1 MEVTDLINRIVQ
13 NYKLSPQLRPT
24 VYAQFAS
31 KPVTSWP
38 IHVFAGSGR
47 EKAQT
52 LFNLGREVARR
63 PENAGKELLES
74 VLVTEIW
81 GAPASPVRPI
91 SLPDSKRE
99 EAVMLLK
106 VVNQPPFKPHA
117 DYYGIVRKGGKV
129 AELVFKDASDE
140 VEGLLAQSFTA
151 GCRSL
156 AVSDDELK
164 RLPFDPRPFLR
175 TH

>member
-24 VYAQFAS
+24 IYAQFAG
-31 KPVTSWP
+31 KPITSWP
-38 IHVFAGSGR
+38 IHVFSGSGR

-81 GAPASPVRPI
+81 GAAAGPVRPI
-91 SLPDSKRE
+91 SLPESKRE

-106 VVNQPPFKPHA
+106 VVNQLPFKTHA
-117 DYYGIVRKGGKV
+117 DYYSILRKSGKV

-156 AVSDDELK
+156 AVSDEQLK

-175 TH
+175 